1 MGDGQRIP
9 APLTPPQRGV
19 LIALVLILCVV
30 LLIRLYR
37 NRVYISD
44 PQPVKPARFDDLADR
59 LDPNTATWQELSVLP
74 QIGETRARAIVA
86 HRESYLAEG
95 HAVAFAREED
105 LFRVPGIGAAT
116 VATLRPYL
124 AFPATNPATRGSG

>member
-1 MGDGQRIP
+1 MGEGPRIP

-19 LIALVLILCVV
+19 LISLVLIFSAV
-30 LLIRLYR
+30 LLVRLYR

-59 LDPNTATWQELSVLP
+59 LDPNSATWQELSVLP

-86 HRESYLAEG
+86 HRERDLAQG
-95 HAVAFAREED
+95 RAIAFAREED
-105 LFRVPGIGAAT
+105 LFRVKGIGAAT

-124 AFPATNPATRGSG
+124 AFPATNPATRGSR